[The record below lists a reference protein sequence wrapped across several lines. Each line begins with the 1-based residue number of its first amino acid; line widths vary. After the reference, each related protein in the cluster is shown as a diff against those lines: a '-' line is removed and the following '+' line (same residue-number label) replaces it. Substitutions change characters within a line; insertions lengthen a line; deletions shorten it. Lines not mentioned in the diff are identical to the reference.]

1 MSTATL
7 TIDLDAI
14 AANWRA
20 LDAANAGG
28 TAAVVKADAYGLGA
42 ARVARRLARE
52 GARSFFVAIAE
63 EGAGLRE
70 IVGPEAAIHVFAGHM
85 PGDAD
90 MIADCGLVPM
100 INSVEQMI
108 RQAEALPG
116 HAFGIQL
123 DSGMNRLGME
133 PAEWQAV
140 REIAL
145 AQGPRL
151 IMSHLAC
158 ADEADHPMNAQQL
171 RAFREMTGGLDIPLS
186 LANTGGILLHR
197 DYHFDLARPG
207 IGLYGG
213 APFTDAQPVVT
224 LDLPVIQCRD
234 LAAGETVGYGND
246 FTVARPT
253 RIATVS
259 AGYADGILRALGPRT
274 SLYAEDTRCP
284 IAGRISMDLIGV
296 DITDL
301 GHDPAHLRLL
311 GPEQGIDVLADNAGT
326 IGYEILTS
334 LGARYTRRYL
344 GA

>member
-1 MSTATL
+1 
-7 TIDLDAI
+7 
-14 AANWRA
+14 
-20 LDAANAGG
+20 
-28 TAAVVKADAYGLGA
+28 
-42 ARVARRLARE
+42 
-52 GARSFFVAIAE
+52 
-63 EGAGLRE
+63 
-70 IVGPEAAIHVFAGHM
+70 
-85 PGDAD
+85 
-90 MIADCGLVPM
+90 
-100 INSVEQMI
+100 
-108 RQAEALPG
+108 
-116 HAFGIQL
+116 
-123 DSGMNRLGME
+123 
-133 PAEWQAV
+133 V